1 MQIGSQYCFFNFDF
15 CNLKNDLF
23 NLDVLMFVWNLLV
36 NTGFLFLVV
45 QAVMIE
51 VIDEDKII
59 KLIHDR
65 YKAKILR
72 SFIFI
77 IFEIDADLSQ
87 FGSIKQDSILNYY

>member
-1 MQIGSQYCFFNFDF
+1 MESTGKYWIFVFNS
-15 CNLKNDLF
+15 
-23 NLDVLMFVWNLLV
+23 
-36 NTGFLFLVV
+36 FLIV

-51 VIDEDKII
+51 VIDEEKII

-65 YKAKILR
+65 YKDKILR

-77 IFEIDADLSQ
+77 IFELTQ

>member
-1 MQIGSQYCFFNFDF
+1 MQIGSQYCFFDFDF
-15 CNLKNDLF
+15 CNLTNDLF

-36 NTGFLFLVV
+36 NIGFLFLILFLIV

-51 VIDEDKII
+51 VIDEEKII

-65 YKAKILR
+65 YKDKILR

-77 IFEIDADLSQ
+77 IFELTQ